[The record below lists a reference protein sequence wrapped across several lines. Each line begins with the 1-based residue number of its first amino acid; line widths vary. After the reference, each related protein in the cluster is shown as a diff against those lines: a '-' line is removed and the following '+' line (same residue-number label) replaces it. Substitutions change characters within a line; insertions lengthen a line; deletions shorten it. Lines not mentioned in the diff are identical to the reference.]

1 MLKVFERI
9 NVEVETRKAQTC
21 FFRGGGG
28 GGGGGEK
35 SKGSTGYYL
44 TKNMILMITYRDT
57 IMLEKVKL

>member
-28 GGGGGEK
+28 RKKQRKYGLLSNK
-35 SKGSTGYYL
+35 KY
-44 TKNMILMITYRDT
+44 DT
-57 IMLEKVKL
+57 DDHLP

>member
-9 NVEVETRKAQTC
+9 NVEVQTRKAQTC
-21 FFRGGGG
+21 FFRGE
-28 GGGGGEK
+28 GEK
-35 SKGSTGYYL
+35 SKGSMGYYL

>member
-28 GGGGGEK
+28 GGGKKQRKYGLLSNK
-35 SKGSTGYYL
+35 KY
-44 TKNMILMITYRDT
+44 DT
-57 IMLEKVKL
+57 DDHLP